1 VINTENYTRNI
12 FLAEKKKASYTS
24 NKYYLCDMNHLIKLH
39 FSMWRWIF
47 LKTHKEVNKIMI
59 LGCNHAATSGS
70 AAAAVSVESDSDSPP
85 IRSLI
90 NAKTPS
96 GFSWSSSNKSSR
108 LNVTV
113 SVSVSVSASASPAA
127 SAWAGS
133 YSRWRANELKARRA
147 NSTKIKNFISK
158 DYNYQLR
165 VD

>member
-1 VINTENYTRNI
+1 
-12 FLAEKKKASYTS
+12 
-24 NKYYLCDMNHLIKLH
+24 
-39 FSMWRWIF
+39 

-70 AAAAVSVESDSDSPP
+70 AAAAVSVESDSDSPL

-108 LNVTV
+108 LNVM
-113 SVSVSVSASASPAA
+113 VSVSVSASASPAA